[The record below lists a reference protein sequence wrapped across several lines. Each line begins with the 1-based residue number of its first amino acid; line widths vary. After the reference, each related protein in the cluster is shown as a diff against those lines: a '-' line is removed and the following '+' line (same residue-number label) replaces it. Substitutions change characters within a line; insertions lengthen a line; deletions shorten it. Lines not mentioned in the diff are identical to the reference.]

1 MPQLFP
7 DGPAAV
13 NLNSLRESG
22 GINVPAEPAMEFET
36 PGMQGSMQQ
45 LLSENLGKYV
55 MADFLIGVSN
65 IVRRI
70 GILYSVGR
78 GFLVLYDDNSHTF
91 DVCDI
96 FSLKFVAFFPPG
108 FEPSLEDVLSGA
120 YPSGILSP
128 YVSSSAG
135 NNALQ
140 TMFPNSGGSSGNT
153 GMGSTGMGNTGMGGA
168 MNSGM
173 SSNRPSSGNGC
184 RTLGQR

>member
-13 NLNSLRESG
+13 NLNSLRESAS
-22 GINVPAEPAMEFET
+22 INVPEEPASDFDT

-55 MADFLIGVSN
+55 MADFLIGVSS
-65 IVRRI
+65 IVRRV

-78 GFLVLYDDNSHTF
+78 GFLVLYDEENHNF
-91 DVCDI
+91 NVCDI

-108 FEPSLEDVLSGA
+108 FEPTLEELLSGA

-128 YVSSSAG
+128 YA
-135 NNALQ
+135 
-140 TMFPNSGGSSGNT
+140 SGLMT
-153 GMGSTGMGNTGMGGA
+153 GDPGGMPSGGA
-168 MNSGM
+168 MRNPGLMNNAPQAGSMGGM
-173 SSNRPSSGNGC
+173 SRSNSGNGC
-184 RTLGQR
+184 RTLGR